1 MNLFENQLLNAG
13 LFFIISA
20 LAGMILGPIIIPRL
34 RQLKFGQA
42 IREEGPQS
50 HLHKTGTP
58 TMGGLIFIIAFL
70 MPIAFTLVFEL
81 DTVAY
86 VSLALLLFGAVGFLD
101 DYLKVVKRH
110 NEGLKAKQKF
120 LLQFVLGVCFTVFS
134 LKWGTELY
142 VPFVRGLVDFGG
154 LYVPLMIVVFLAV
167 DNAVNLTDG
176 LDGLAGTVTFFVS
189 LFFLIMGYVQNNPV
203 VMFMAASMMGGLL
216 AYLKF
221 NWHPAKVFM
230 GDTGSLALGGYVAA
244 MAVLL
249 KMPLFIPIFGLIYF
263 VETLSVMIQVGV
275 YKKTKKRVFKMA
287 PIHHHFEMNGW
298 NEIQIVTRFSLVT
311 VIMSVISLILY
322 RA

>member
-13 LFFIISA
+13 MFFIISG
-20 LAGMILGPIIIPRL
+20 LAGLILGPIVIPRL

-50 HLHKTGTP
+50 HLYKTGTP
-58 TMGGLIFIIAFL
+58 TMGGLIFIVAFL
-70 MPIAFTLVFEL
+70 IPIAFTLVFDLEP
-81 DTVAY
+81 VAY
-86 VSLALLLFGAVGFLD
+86 VALALLLFGAVGFLD
-101 DYLKVVKRH
+101 DYLKVVKKH

-120 LLQFVLGVCFTVFS
+120 LLQFVLALCFSVFS
-134 LKWGTELY
+134 MKWGTELY
-142 VPFVRGLVDFGG
+142 VPFVSGLVDFGW
-154 LYVPLMIVVFLAV
+154 LFTPLMIIVYLAV

-189 LFFLIMGYVQNNPV
+189 MFFLAMGFVQENTV
-203 VMFMAASMMGGLL
+203 VIIMAASMMGGLL

-263 VETLSVMIQVGV
+263 IETLSVIIQVGV

-287 PIHHHFEMNGW
+287 PIHHHFEMSGW

-311 VIMSVISLILY
+311 IVMSVISYVLY
-322 RA
+322 SA